1 MKHVNKTLEVNP
13 EQIVGFKLYR
23 SPSNQRLFNVV
34 AYGKKEELLAV
45 VETDLQFDEA
55 AELVEVLNAGR
66 VIEDVV
72 A

>member
-1 MKHVNKTLEVNP
+1 MKHVNKTLELNS

-23 SPSNQRLFNVV
+23 SPTSQQLFNVV

-55 AELVEVLNAGR
+55 ADLVEVLNAGR

>member
-23 SPSNQRLFNVV
+23 SPTSQRLFNVV

-55 AELVEVLNAGR
+55 ANLAEVLNAGR

>member
-1 MKHVNKTLEVNP
+1 MKHVNKTLELNP

-23 SPSNQRLFNVV
+23 SPTSQRLFNVG
-34 AYGKKEELLAV
+34 AYGKKEALLAV

-55 AELVEVLNAGR
+55 ADLVEVLNAGR